1 MKKRNLNLDEHGF
14 RDLVESLKFIPY
26 LKFLINFSLRNDW
39 QLRAS
44 DRGGLPPIS
53 IIKRNQS
60 RKNRN
65 WRKNFET
72 K

>member
-14 RDLVESLKFIPY
+14 RDLVESLKYY
-26 LKFLINFSLRNDW
+26 LNFLINFSLRNDW
-39 QLRAS
+39 KFRAS

>member
-1 MKKRNLNLDEHGF
+1 MKKRNLNLYEHGF
-14 RDLVESLKFIPY
+14 RDLVESLKYY
-26 LKFLINFSLRNDW
+26 LKFLINFS
-39 QLRAS
+39 S

-65 WRKNFET
+65 
-72 K
+72 